1 MRYVYHLMIILG
13 LCIMCR
19 LQESNVNAWIMNVE
33 ILDHEDDRWIIGDNK
48 LYESFNDT
56 VFNQ

>member
-1 MRYVYHLMIILG
+1 
-13 LCIMCR
+13 MCR